1 MEEFK
6 ERMNDFVKKFPFLSQ
21 LTREHLFAA
30 MCATYFYFDGEM
42 TQTQFDNMFTD
53 GQYDG
58 EYDLIFNDDQ
68 SETNDLILAQ
78 SKSTS
83 ENLSKDLVLNI
94 LDRMHRNF
102 IKLKSGH
109 YEDFNDRVKSA
120 FINSFDQKTELAND
134 CLVIFTAYNPTDK
147 IKRDIDA
154 AIQSKRELKNYK
166 ITIYYG
172 SDIEAQISAV
182 LNPKDY
188 IDRGKLEYFK
198 NEGKVL
204 LENEQGAVINV
215 SAFDL
220 KRLYSAYATKG
231 LFNRNLRY
239 YIKQKK
245 VDDGINRSLKEN
257 REQFWFMNN
266 GIIIG
271 CEDFEFDGNKVN
283 LSKFS
288 IINGAQTT
296 TLIGESQYVDKTT
309 DFAVVCK
316 LIKYTNDRFLDDVAE
331 ASNSQKPINDRDL
344 MANRYEQKHLKEE
357 LLKFNPPVHVEIK
370 RGEKRPSRT
379 KFRES
384 WQRVKNE
391 DIGQLILSTILQRP
405 GTARTYKKTI
415 FSVETTYTA
424 VFRRAHDYRMI
435 VQMLQLKA
443 IYEQYIEKKIETF
456 DKHQKGIANNG
467 KFCILALI
475 GFLIKHE
482 KGYFDEATIKAIIDG
497 TDDKKI
503 SDIIGADNLSGPL
516 FSNDDEYVNKIECLI
531 YELIDVVSEKYQ
543 NEEENGRTS
552 SYSNFLKTD
561 KTYYTTIMPA
571 ILKNYYNRERFK
583 KSIQEYLQAF
593 NIKN

>member
-6 ERMNDFVKKFPFLSQ
+6 DRIDEFVRKFPFLAH
-21 LTREHLFAA
+21 LTKEHLFAV

-68 SETNDLILAQ
+68 SDTNDLVLAQ
-78 SKSTS
+78 SKST
-83 ENLSKDLVLNI
+83 EDNLSKDIILDI
-94 LDRMHRNF
+94 LDRMHRNYV
-102 IKLKSGH
+102 KLKNGH
-109 YEDFNDRVKSA
+109 YEDFNDRVKAA
-120 FINSFDQKTELAND
+120 FINSFDQKSELAND

-147 IKRDIDA
+147 IKRDIDT
-154 AIQSKRELKNYK
+154 AIQNKRELKNYK
-166 ITIYYG
+166 ISIYYG
-172 SDIEAQISAV
+172 ADIQAQISSI
-182 LNPKDY
+182 LEPKDY
-188 IDRGKLEYFK
+188 IEKGKLEFFK
-198 NEGKVL
+198 GQGKVL
-204 LENEQGAVINV
+204 LENGQGAVVNI

-245 VDDGINRSLKEN
+245 VDEGINRSLKSN

-271 CEDFEFDGNKVN
+271 CEDFEFDGNKIN

-296 TLIGESQYVDKTT
+296 TLIGESQYVEKTT
-309 DFAVVCK
+309 DFSVVCK
-316 LIKYTNDRFLDDVAE
+316 LIKYTNDRFIDEVAE

-344 MANRYEQKHLKEE
+344 IANRFEQKHLKEE
-357 LLKFNPPVHVEIK
+357 LLNFNPPVYVEIK
-370 RGEKRPSRT
+370 RGEKRPS
-379 KFRES
+379 KSKYREP

-391 DIGQLILSTILQRP
+391 DIGQLILSVILQRP
-405 GTARTYKKTI
+405 ATARSNKKSM
-415 FSVETTYTA
+415 FSVETTYTS
-424 VFRRAHDYRMI
+424 VFRRQHDYQTI
-435 VQMLQLKA
+435 VQMLQLKN

-475 GFLIKHE
+475 GFLIKNE
-482 KGYFDEATIKAIIDG
+482 KGYFDNATIKTIINATDERKIADFIGKDDIDG
-497 TDDKKI
+497 QLFSRDDNYVKKI
-503 SDIIGADNLSGPL
+503 ENLM
-516 FSNDDEYVNKIECLI
+516 
-531 YELIDVVSEKYQ
+531 YELIDAVAEKYES
-543 NEEENGRTS
+543 EEEIGRTT

-561 KTYYTTIMPA
+561 KTYYTVIVPT
-571 ILKNYYNRERFK
+571 ILKKYCNKEKFK
-583 KSIQEYLQAF
+583 RSIQEDLEAF
-593 NIKN
+593 NI

>member
-6 ERMNDFVKKFPFLSQ
+6 EKLDEFERKFPFLAN
-21 LTREHLFAA
+21 LTRREHLFAV
-30 MCATYFYFDGEM
+30 MCASYFYFDGEM

-68 SETNDLILAQ
+68 SDANDLILAQ
-78 SKSTS
+78 SKST
-83 ENLSKDLVLNI
+83 ENNLSKDIILDI
-94 LDRMHRNF
+94 LDRMHRSF
-102 IKLKSGH
+102 VKLKNGH

-120 FINSFDQKTELAND
+120 FINSYDQKTELAND

-147 IKRDIDA
+147 IKREIDA

-172 SDIEAQISAV
+172 SDIQAQIASV
-182 LNPKDY
+182 QNPKDY
-188 IDRGKLEYFK
+188 IEQGKLEFFK
-198 NEGKVL
+198 SQGKVT
-204 LENEQGAVINV
+204 LENGQGAVVNI

-245 VDDGINRSLKEN
+245 VDDGINRSLEKN

-309 DFAVVCK
+309 DFPVVCK
-316 LIKYTNDRFLDDVAE
+316 LIKYTTDRFLDEVAE

-344 MANRYEQKHLKEE
+344 IANRYEQKHLKEE
-357 LLKFNPPVHVEIK
+357 LLKHTPPVYVEIK
-370 RGEKRPSRT
+370 RGEKRPSKT
-379 KFRES
+379 KYREP

-391 DIGQLILSTILQRP
+391 DIGQLILSFILQRP
-405 GTARTYKKTI
+405 GTARSNKKSI

-424 VFRRAHDYRMI
+424 VFRRSHDYRMI
-435 VQMLQLKA
+435 VQMLQLKT
-443 IYEQYIEKKIETF
+443 IYEQYIEKKLDTF

-475 GFLIKHE
+475 GFLIKNE
-482 KGYFDEATIKAIIDG
+482 KGHFDSATIKNIING
-497 TDDKKI
+497 TDERKI
-503 SDIIGADNLSGPL
+503 SDSIGADDLSGEL
-516 FSNDDEYVNKIECLI
+516 FSSDDNYIKNIENLI
-531 YELIDVVSEKYQ
+531 YELIDAVSEKYQ
-543 NEEENGRTS
+543 SEEENGRTS

-561 KTYYTTIMPA
+561 KTYCTTIVPT
-571 ILKNYYNRERFK
+571 ILKKYCNKERFK
-583 KSIQEYLQAF
+583 KTIQEYLEAF
-593 NIKN
+593 SI

>member
-6 ERMNDFVKKFPFLSQ
+6 DRIDEFVRKFPFLAH
-21 LTREHLFAA
+21 LTKEHLFAV

-68 SETNDLILAQ
+68 SETNDLVLAQ
-78 SKSTS
+78 SKST
-83 ENLSKDLVLNI
+83 EDNMSKDIILDI
-94 LDRMHRNF
+94 LDRMHRNYV
-102 IKLKSGH
+102 KLRNAH

-120 FINSFDQKTELAND
+120 FINSFDQKSELAND

-147 IKRDIDA
+147 IKREIDA
-154 AIQSKRELKNYK
+154 AIQNKRELKNYK
-166 ITIYYG
+166 IAVYYG
-172 SDIEAQISAV
+172 ADIQAQISSI
-182 LNPKDY
+182 LEPKDY
-188 IDRGKLEYFK
+188 IERGKLEFFK
-198 NEGKVL
+198 GQGKVL
-204 LENEQGAVINV
+204 LENGQGAVVNV
-215 SAFDL
+215 SACDL
-220 KRLYSAYATKG
+220 KRLYSAYASKG

-245 VDDGINRSLKEN
+245 VDEGINHSLKTN
-257 REQFWFMNN
+257 REQFWFLNN

-271 CEDFEFDGNKVN
+271 CEDFEFDGNKIN

-309 DFAVVCK
+309 DFSVVCK
-316 LIKYTNDRFLDDVAE
+316 LIKYTNDRFIDEVAE

-344 MANRYEQKHLKEE
+344 IANRYEQKHLKEE
-357 LLKFNPPVHVEIK
+357 LLNYTPPVYVEIK
-370 RGEKRPSRT
+370 RGEKRPSKT
-379 KFRES
+379 KYRET

-391 DIGQLILSTILQRP
+391 DIGQLILSIILQRP
-405 GTARTYKKTI
+405 ATARSNKKSM

-424 VFRRAHDYRMI
+424 VFRRQHDFQTI
-435 VQMLQLKA
+435 VQMLQLKN
-443 IYEQYIEKKIETF
+443 IYEQYIEKKIDTF

-475 GFLIKHE
+475 GFLIKNE
-482 KGYFDEATIKAIIDG
+482 KGYFDSANVKTIINATDER
-497 TDDKKI
+497 KI
-503 SDIIGADNLSGPL
+503 ADIIGKDDLSGQL
-516 FSNDDEYVNKIECLI
+516 FSSDDNYVKKIENLI
-531 YELIDVVSEKYQ
+531 YELIDAVSEKYES
-543 NEEENGRTS
+543 EEEIGRTT

-561 KTYYTTIMPA
+561 KTYYTIIVPT
-571 ILKNYYNRERFK
+571 ILKKYCNKEKFK
-583 KSIQEYLQAF
+583 QSIQEDLAAF
-593 NIKN
+593 DI